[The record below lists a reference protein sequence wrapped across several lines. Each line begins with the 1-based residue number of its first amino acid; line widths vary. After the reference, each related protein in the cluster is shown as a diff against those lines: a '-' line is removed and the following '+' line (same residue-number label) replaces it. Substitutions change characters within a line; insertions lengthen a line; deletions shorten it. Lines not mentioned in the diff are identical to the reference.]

1 MGQNVKVASL
11 LVATAF
17 GLAFA
22 STVAPSLAQQKP
34 GEPFKLGVEQQHK
47 IENAYPAYP
56 TYPPPQMVQPVKP
69 PPVKKPPTPPKTKL
83 QGGAQIAPIAPVPPK
98 RPPIQAAIQE
108 NVPPG
113 VLPQVFLGTWQVLGN
128 RQKVEAQP
136 QYQEGIGN
144 IFSPSNQQV
153 WSIAGNPGQG
163 YTMNSNTGAST
174 QIYVDKVSGN
184 TAFIRYAHPIRN
196 TMAQEAIVMQLSPD
210 GKQFQGMERISI
222 VKQGE
227 PSPRAKVTY
236 SLFGQRQ

>member
-1 MGQNVKVASL
+1 MGQKVKVASL

-17 GLAFA
+17 GLAF
-22 STVAPSLAQQKP
+22 SSIMAPGFAQQKP
-34 GEPFKLGVEQQHK
+34 SEPFKLGVEQQHK
-47 IENAYPAYP
+47 IENAYPEYP
-56 TYPPPQMVQPVKP
+56 SYPAPQMVQPVKP
-69 PPVKKPPTPPKTKL
+69 PPVKKPPAPPKTKL
-83 QGGAQIAPIAPVPPK
+83 QGGAQVAPVVPK
-98 RPPIQAAIQE
+98 KPPIPMKASVQE

-113 VLPQVFLGTWQVLGN
+113 VLPQVFLGTWQVLGQ

-136 QYQEGIGN
+136 QYQDGIGN
-144 IFSPSNQQV
+144 IFTPSNQQV

-184 TAFIRYAHPIRN
+184 TAFIRYQHPIRN